1 MFSRR
6 VPVLISSVA
15 LLVAVV
21 VIQLAPNA
29 GAQGG
34 APPTPGDQLTWSP
47 ALGQGDV
54 LNVNA
59 SYSVSVAVGGAGARK
74 VELVAERS
82 PAGSPDWSHP
92 SNLQPYF
99 SQIVVTSGATATFS
113 ITPGSFQAGYQ
124 YRLRARQ
131 WFDGDGTNMS
141 AFSNWTRVQASAP
154 TNKPVFPYPLSPKG
168 QLGRSGIILRSD
180 DSALPGSSGAPVSA
194 YEYEIK
200 TAHDPFETSD
210 TISRWIAAGPAPAS
224 GVAEM
229 PVTDCQNLP
238 GCTGNG
244 VFPDD
249 PGMQFRWRVRAKDTA
264 GVSGDWSRWRYFDT
278 ASRQAEYSYI
288 PNRAGSY
295 FAGPDGGDEMSGL
308 VASRQY
314 PGIYWGVRDAG
325 GTEDRAALYA
335 LRLDDDGRL
344 GNVDGYVTKEIP
356 VTGAENIDWE
366 SIVADDSGNLWIGD
380 TGDFYRNDA
389 PDASPEDAAGR
400 LHDRN
405 NSPDP
410 DVRLFRVPEPNPD
423 VDDVATV
430 TKTAYFAYPDG
441 TTYDAEAMFWLDG
454 YIFLVTK
461 HAPQQVFRFPGYLS
475 GSSVNQLRPVGTLGT
490 NLEPVTDAAVSDDN
504 TELAL
509 STASKRVVVYS
520 GEPTQGASS
529 RDAKYI
535 VSDLLVEQDPKW
547 HYYYRDAAAFE
558 ADGTLAQ
565 ERPDPGPGGQLQQTS
580 MQVEGVA
587 FQPASNRLAM
597 VSEYGKHVLSVPAIS
612 PYRNYGWMQR
622 IGDQGPVGG
631 GGVFADPAAAGTLIP
646 AGATWKFRDDG
657 VRPAGFEEEGF
668 NDSSWAYG
676 PAKLGVGDGN
686 EATTIGQP
694 GPNHFADYFRR
705 RFTVT
710 NPNVDALDLDL
721 VVDDGAVVYING
733 VEVLRNNMPDGP
745 VNNQTRAVNSIWG
758 DAETQVHRY
767 RIANAGLLHAGDN
780 TIAVEVHQKDRSSS
794 DVGFQLTLAEAA
806 PVSAT

>member
-1 MFSRR
+1 M
-6 VPVLISSVA
+6 
-15 LLVAVV
+15 
-21 VIQLAPNA
+21 
-29 GAQGG
+29 
-34 APPTPGDQLTWSP
+34 TWSP

-99 SQIVVTSGATATFS
+99 SQIVVTSGATVTFS

-141 AFSNWTRVQASAP
+141 AFSNWTGVQASAP

-200 TAHDPFETSD
+200 TAHDPFEASD

-509 STASKRVVVYS
+509 STAPKRVVVYS
-520 GEPTQGASS
+520 GEPTHGRVQPG
-529 RDAKYI
+529 RQ
-535 VSDLLVEQDPKW
+535 VHRSDLLVEQDPSGTTTTATPRRSRRTERW
-547 HYYYRDAAAFE
+547 PRNVPTPGRAGNCSRPACRLRVWPSSPPRTAWPWCRSTASTCCRCRRSARTATTGGCSASATRVPSAVAASSPIR
-558 ADGTLAQ
+558 LRP
-565 ERPDPGPGGQLQQTS
+565 ERSSPPVPPGSSATTGSGRPGSRTRASTTRAGPTARPSWASATATRRPRSGNPAPTTS
-580 MQVEGVA
+580 
-587 FQPASNRLAM
+587 PTTS
-597 VSEYGKHVLSVPAIS
+597 
-612 PYRNYGWMQR
+612 
-622 IGDQGPVGG
+622 GG
-631 GGVFADPAAAGTLIP
+631 GS
-646 AGATWKFRDDG
+646 R
-657 VRPAGFEEEGF
+657 
-668 NDSSWAYG
+668 
-676 PAKLGVGDGN
+676 
-686 EATTIGQP
+686 
-694 GPNHFADYFRR
+694 
-705 RFTVT
+705 
-710 NPNVDALDLDL
+710 
-721 VVDDGAVVYING
+721 
-733 VEVLRNNMPDGP
+733 
-745 VNNQTRAVNSIWG
+745 
-758 DAETQVHRY
+758 
-767 RIANAGLLHAGDN
+767 
-780 TIAVEVHQKDRSSS
+780 
-794 DVGFQLTLAEAA
+794 
-806 PVSAT
+806 